1 MKKILA
7 LIVLSIA
14 MVSCY
19 EEYLLDYPYTAI
31 YFPFQ
36 QDVRSF
42 VVGEGMK
49 FDVGVALGGV
59 RQNTV
64 DRNVQF
70 HLDASLI
77 DSARLVALKY
87 SSWGYINSAAKNVDT
102 LRLLPLS
109 YYTMT
114 PSTTTMVIKAGWHN
128 GVVTIKADSVNFLND
143 SLKTIMS
150 TYALPFRIDDADAD
164 SILPAKRTNVVG
176 TMFVNKLFGNYWHGG
191 AAVVNRPTLSDTTI
205 VYQTTV
211 PVPENKIWSMTTVG
225 PRTLTCNG
233 YFNVTT
239 AAGKKMINVVLQ
251 GNNVYLSPGADFP
264 AATYTFAQEGAC
276 TFNNAKLLQNRKIMI
291 KYSLTQLADPFY
303 VYHCTD
309 TLTFR
314 NRIRDGVN
322 EWQDENPAHY
332 TK

>member
-14 MVSCY
+14 MVACY
-19 EEYLLDYPYTAI
+19 EDYLVDYPYTAV
-31 YFPFQ
+31 YFPLQ

-49 FDVGVALGGV
+49 FEVGVALGGV

-70 HLDASLI
+70 SLDASLL
-77 DSARLVALKY
+77 DSARLVAMKY
-87 SSWGYINSAAKNVDT
+87 SSWGYINSNTKLVDT
-102 LRLLPLS
+102 LKLLPLS
-109 YYTMT
+109 YYDMT
-114 PSTTTMVIKAGWHN
+114 PSTTIMVIPSGWHA
-128 GVVTIKADSVNFLND
+128 GTVLITADSVNFLND
-143 SLKTIMS
+143 SLKTIKS

-164 SILPAKRTNVVG
+164 SILPAKSTNVVG

-191 AAVVNRPTLSDTTI
+191 RAFVDSSGIRLDTIIYKTTI
-205 VYQTTV
+205 
-211 PVPENKIWSMTTVG
+211 PVAENKIWTLVTVG
-225 PRTLTCNG
+225 PTRLSCNG
-233 YFNVTT
+233 YYNGTT
-239 AAGKKMINVVLQ
+239 VAGDNMINVTIK
-251 GNNVYLSPGADFP
+251 GTKIYLSPGTKFP
-264 AATYTFAQEGAC
+264 TATYTFAQGAC
-276 TFNNAKLLQNRKIMI
+276 TFNNPKLLQNRKIFLN
-291 KYSLTQLADPFY
+291 YSFTQVASPFWTY
-303 VYHCTD
+303 NCTD

-322 EWQDENPAHY
+322 EWQDENPLHY

>member
-14 MVSCY
+14 MVACY
-19 EEYLLDYPYTAI
+19 EDYLVDYPYTAV
-31 YFPFQ
+31 YFPLQ

-49 FDVGVALGGV
+49 FEVGVALGGV

-87 SSWGYINSAAKNVDT
+87 SSWGYINSAAKLVDT
-102 LRLLPLS
+102 LKLLPLS
-109 YYTMT
+109 YYDMT
-114 PSTTTMVIKAGWHN
+114 PSTTIMVIPSGWNAGT
-128 GVVTIKADSVNFLND
+128 VLITADSVNFLND

-164 SILPAKRTNVVG
+164 SILPAKSTNVVG
-176 TMFVNKLFGNYWHGG
+176 TMFQNKLFGNYWHGG
-191 AAVVNRPTLSDTTI
+191 VAVINRPAMLDSTVVYKTTI
-205 VYQTTV
+205 
-211 PVPENKIWSMTTVG
+211 
-225 PRTLTCNG
+225 
-233 YFNVTT
+233 
-239 AAGKKMINVVLQ
+239 
-251 GNNVYLSPGADFP
+251 
-264 AATYTFAQEGAC
+264 
-276 TFNNAKLLQNRKIMI
+276 LLQNRKIFLN
-291 KYSLTQLADPFY
+291 YSFTQVASPFWTY
-303 VYHCTD
+303 NCTD

-322 EWQDENPAHY
+322 EWQDENPSHY

>member
-19 EEYLLDYPYTAI
+19 EEYILDYPYTAV
-31 YFPFQ
+31 YFPLQ
-36 QDVRSF
+36 QDIRSF

-49 FDVGVALGGV
+49 FEVGVALGGV
-59 RQNTV
+59 SKNTV
-64 DRNVQF
+64 NRNVQF

-77 DSARLVALKY
+77 DSARLVAMKY
-87 SSWGYINSAAKNVDT
+87 SSWGYINSNTKLVDT
-102 LRLLPLS
+102 LKLLPLS
-109 YYTMT
+109 YYDMT
-114 PSTTTMVIKAGWHN
+114 PSTTTMVIPSGWHA
-128 GVVTIKADSVNFLND
+128 GTVLITADSVNFLND
-143 SLKTIMS
+143 SLKTIKS

-164 SILPAKRTNVVG
+164 SILPLKSTNVVG

-191 AAVVNRPTLSDTTI
+191 AAVVNRPAKLDTTI
-205 VYQTTV
+205 VYKTTV
-211 PVPENKIWSMTTVG
+211 PVPENQIWTLVTVG

-233 YFNVTT
+233 YYNKTT
-239 AAGKKMINVVLQ
+239 AAGKNMIKLALK
-251 GNNVYLSPGADFP
+251 GTKLYLSSGPDAP
-264 AATYTFAQEGAC
+264 YVIAQEGAC
-276 TFNNAKLLQNRKIMI
+276 TFNDAKLLQARKIFL
-291 KYSLTQLADPFY
+291 KYTYTETVAPFY
-303 VYHCTD
+303 TYHCTD

-322 EWQDENPAHY
+322 EWQDENPSHY